1 MSFDQ
6 IIPSLLHV
14 TASSD
19 LDVSHDLLASE
30 NHTIGQLLDEE
41 ANKNQEN
48 TKTEENQN
56 PQEQEI
62 IKQG

>member
-19 LDVSHDLLASE
+19 LDVSLDLLASE

-56 PQEQEI
+56 PQDEEI

>member
-19 LDVSHDLLASE
+19 LDVSKDLLASE